1 MAELL
6 AALGAISAVGTI
18 VSEGT
23 KLSREIH
30 DYIRRVQSAE
40 KDIKLIAHDVEST
53 AMLLQQ
59 FEKNLKMEQE
69 TRVCSAEFY
78 SMTDQSVY
86 ECRVVFKDIRAALP
100 PMVFLESEYKDDAFK
115 MKGREKI
122 RWPFRNDK
130 IAPLRANID
139 RLKVHL
145 NSMLLVMRHAR
156 DIHERQLADE
166 WVL

>member
-18 VSEGT
+18 ASEGT
-23 KLSREIH
+23 KLSREIN
-30 DYIRRVQSAE
+30 DYIRKARSAD

-59 FEKNLKMEQE
+59 FEKNLRMEQE

-86 ECRVVFKDIRAALP
+86 DCRAVFKDIRASLP
-100 PMVFLESEYKDDAFK
+100 SVIFLERQPEDEDFK

-122 RWPFRNDK
+122 WWPFKHDK

-139 RLKVHL
+139 RLKIHL

-156 DIHERQLADE
+156 DLHERQLADQ
-166 WVL
+166 